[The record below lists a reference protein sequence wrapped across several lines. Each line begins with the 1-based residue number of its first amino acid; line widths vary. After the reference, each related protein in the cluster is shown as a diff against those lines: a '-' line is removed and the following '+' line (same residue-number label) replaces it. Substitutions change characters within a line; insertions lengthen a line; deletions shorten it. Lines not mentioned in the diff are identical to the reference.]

1 MNGGSRSEDLE
12 IWRSESECR
21 LYTILVGSFT
31 FAGSSV
37 FLLFPI
43 SSRIFPSLTACPAG
57 FRPQHHIPNK
67 QPYTGCITSIQNYI
81 RSDSY
86 NSFFFLI
93 FVHYLVALS
102 LCRCAGFYL
111 VAVGGL
117 LIAEVPRVA
126 EHRLWGP
133 RAPVVV
139 ARGLRNCSF
148 QTPEHRL
155 SSCGAWA

>member
-1 MNGGSRSEDLE
+1 MWRVNGGSRSEDLE
-12 IWRSESECR
+12 IWRSKSECR

-86 NSFFFLI
+86 NSFFFFNICSL
-93 FVHYLVALS
+93 FGCAQSLP
-102 LCRCAGFYL
+102 LCRL
-111 VAVGGL
+111 
-117 LIAEVPRVA
+117 
-126 EHRLWGP
+126 
-133 RAPVVV
+133 
-139 ARGLRNCSF
+139 
-148 QTPEHRL
+148 L
-155 SSCGAWA
+155 SSCGRWASHCRGSSCCRAQALGPSGSSSCGTWAP

>member
-1 MNGGSRSEDLE
+1 MEAPDLQ
-12 IWRSESECR
+12 IWRSESGCR
-21 LYTILVGSFT
+21 LYTILVGSFA

-43 SSRIFPSLTACPAG
+43 SCPIFPSLTVCPAG

-86 NSFFFLI
+86 NSFFFFLI

-102 LCRCAGFYL
+102 LCRWAGFYL
-111 VAVGGL
+111 VAVGRL
-117 LIAEVPRVA
+117 LIAEVPLVA
-126 EHRLWGP
+126 EHKLWGP
-133 RAPVVV
+133 QTPVVL
-139 ARGLRNCSF
+139 ACGLSNCSF